1 MSNLCVCFDLVHP
14 GTTCVALLELLP
26 LLQTSNS
33 ASSLRISQ
41 LNFSA
46 LCKHLGLSALRYTAH
61 SHLVGPCVINNPHR
75 NPQSS
80 QAATFD
86 QRESS
91 DSAVCSGGG
100 EFTPEII
107 LDDHDGDISAKPK
120 SYVSA
125 IWWTF
130 AALQ

>member
-1 MSNLCVCFDLVHP
+1 MFVLILCILAQLNCTVGAPPPPADVKL
-14 GTTCVALLELLP
+14 GLILEDFP
-26 LLQTSNS
+26 
-33 ASSLRISQ
+33 

-107 LDDHDGDISAKPK
+107 LDDHDGDISAKPN

-125 IWWTF
+125 IWWAF